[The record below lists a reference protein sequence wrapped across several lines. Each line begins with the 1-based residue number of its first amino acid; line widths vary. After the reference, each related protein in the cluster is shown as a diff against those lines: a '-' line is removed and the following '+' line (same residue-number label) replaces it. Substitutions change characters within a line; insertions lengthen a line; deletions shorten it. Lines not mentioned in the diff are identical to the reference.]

1 MRHRKKTVKL
11 GRNSA
16 QREALL
22 ASLVSNLILAKR
34 ITTTLPKA
42 RAAKPMAEKMVTFGK
57 KGTLAAQRHVLSR
70 IKQPKAVSE
79 LFTAVAPAMR
89 EREGGY
95 TRIVK
100 LGKRMSDSS
109 EMAIL
114 EWVDFV
120 PKAKKAKNETEEATP
135 KAKKAP
141 QPAKTE
147 KKPKKAEK
155 SEKEA
160 KKAEK
165 ADKKAE
171 KADKKAKK
179 SDEKA

>member
-79 LFTAVAPAMR
+79 LA
-89 EREGGY
+89 
-95 TRIVK
+95 
-100 LGKRMSDSS
+100 GKRNQASGRTCFRPHLQ
-109 EMAIL
+109 EYRGIAVQRRYVCRTLPRHIHG
-114 EWVDFV
+114 
-120 PKAKKAKNETEEATP
+120 TE
-135 KAKKAP
+135 
-141 QPAKTE
+141 QG
-147 KKPKKAEK
+147 
-155 SEKEA
+155 SH
-160 KKAEK
+160 
-165 ADKKAE
+165 
-171 KADKKAKK
+171 
-179 SDEKA
+179 